1 MELSNAM
8 YDFKV
13 EPEDANDGDLFAVR
27 EACESLIL
35 MLAPYAPHV
44 AEELW
49 EAITGRDSGILE
61 SDARFPI
68 ANEEVAKADE
78 LEIAVQINGKLRA
91 RVKVSAGASQD
102 QLEKAALED
111 EKIREYTNQ
120 KEIVKIIVVPDRLVN
135 VVIKS

>member
-13 EPEDANDGDLFAVR
+13 EPKNAENGDLFAVR

-49 EAITGRDSGILE
+49 EAITGRDNGILE
-61 SDARFPI
+61 SHARFPL
-68 ANEEVAKADE
+68 ADEDVAKE
-78 LEIAVQINGKLRA
+78 SEIEIAVQVNGKLRSRIQVDA
-91 RVKVSAGASQD
+91 ESTKD
-102 QLEKAALED
+102 ELEKAALAD
-111 EKIREYTNQ
+111 ERIKEYTDG
-120 KEIVKIIVVPDRLVN
+120 KEIVKVIVVPNRLVN
-135 VVIKS
+135 VVIKG